1 MSTVRRAESQGRFES
16 SNISTVRDH
25 KDIVEEGT
33 DFLGEELFENPL
45 CGRFPHM
52 KYCLCTP
59 PCCESVPQATITEV
73 FERIY
78 IGSIE
83 AAYKLKELRDK
94 KITHVL
100 NVSCT
105 YYTKRPKLTYMDIDV
120 HDSLSEDVKRHFR
133 ITNRYIDEARKTGAV
148 FVHCTDGKSRAPTF
162 VLAYLIAKQKIK
174 LKDGILMLR
183 AKLPEIQ
190 PNENFMHQLTEYDLE
205 QLAKLS

>member
-1 MSTVRRAESQGRFES
+1 MDLQGL
-16 SNISTVRDH
+16 D
-25 KDIVEEGT
+25 
-33 DFLGEELFENPL
+33 LFENAL

-59 PCCESVPQATITEV
+59 PCSEILPTARITEV
-73 FERIY
+73 YDKLF
-78 IGSIE
+78 IGPIQG
-83 AAYKLKELRDK
+83 AYKLKELRDN

-105 YYTKRPKLTYMDIDV
+105 YYTKRPKLVYLDIDV

-133 ITNRYIDEARKTGAV
+133 ITNRYIDEGRKTGCV
-148 FVHCTDGKSRAPTF
+148 LVHCTDGKSRAPTF

-174 LKDGILMLR
+174 LKDGILTLR
-183 AKLPEIQ
+183 SKVPEIQ